1 MTTTVTNELLAYLP
15 ELKQL
20 VKSAEAVEGL
30 STKTREDTLFSSV
43 KVAYLEKVAHVYVD
57 PLEAAKVRKAAGLYG
72 IDKIAEDLSTLL
84 QSKVALTKTAS
95 LQKQAELVVAQEN
108 FDNLCGGFKN
118 VDRLVKA
125 ARALYDSFEDQI
137 ESDNVK
143 LYACAGHLN
152 KTAALRGLQARAK
165 ASGNEA
171 FEKLAEALPEL
182 DTQKFTLEEKRK
194 FADYVNELDK
204 KANLQTRGFD
214 FYNEVF
220 IVKEAA
226 MAGAIT
232 VKLSNNKEVPISKI
246 QAVAPDLVDALGA
259 DVVKELKK
267 DAYTAKAVVDSL
279 PLDLKTILAK
289 YC

>member
-15 ELKQL
+15 ELKEL
-20 VKSAEAVEGL
+20 VKSAEVVEGL
-30 STKTREDTLFSSV
+30 STKTREDTLFSSL
-43 KVAYLEKVAHVYVD
+43 KVAYQEKVAHVYVD
-57 PLEAAKVRKAAGLYG
+57 PLEAARVRKAARLYG
-72 IDKIAEDLSTLL
+72 LDKTAEDLSTLL

-95 LQKQAELVVAQEN
+95 LQKEAELVVAQEN
-108 FDNLCGGFKN
+108 FDNLCSGFKN

-125 ARALYDSFEDQI
+125 ARALYDNFEDSV
-137 ESDNVK
+137 ESEKVK
-143 LYACAGHLN
+143 QYACAGHLD
-152 KTAALRGLQARAK
+152 KSAALRGLKARAK

-182 DTQKFTLEEKRK
+182 DTQRFTLEEKRK
-194 FADYVNELDK
+194 FADFVYGLDK
-204 KANLQTRGFD
+204 KANLQVKGFD
-214 FYNEVF
+214 FYSEVF
-220 IVKEAA
+220 LTKEAA
-226 MAGAIT
+226 IAGSLT
-232 VKLSNNKEVPISKI
+232 VKLSNNKEVPVSRV